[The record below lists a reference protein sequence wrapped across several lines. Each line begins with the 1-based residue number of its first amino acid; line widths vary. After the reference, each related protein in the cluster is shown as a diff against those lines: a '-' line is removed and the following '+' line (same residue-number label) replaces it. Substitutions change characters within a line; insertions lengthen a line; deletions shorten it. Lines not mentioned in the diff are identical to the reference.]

1 MENKGLLFSV
11 VVPSYNRCQHLE
23 KLIEKFSFITYQFW
37 ELIIVDDGSSD
48 NTSALFQKGN
58 IERVKYIRQ
67 ENKERGAARN
77 RGLLESSGEYIVYL
91 DSDDYFLPQ
100 VFDVAIEIIS
110 TNHEIPVFHLGYEVR
125 NGNDEV
131 VSHANLLPDLL
142 NSLLIERNVIA
153 CLGLFMKREVAL
165 DFMFNEDR
173 DLSGTED
180 YELWIRIAA
189 KLPVKHFNRTV
200 AVLVEHEGRSMLDL
214 NVDKIVTRIERF
226 IHYTL
231 SNPSSAHFI
240 GSRINEF
247 ISFRYSYIALHAT
260 LASNKIVALKYLG
273 KAIFHYPKLIFNK
286 RIYVIVKKLIF
297 GIAK

>member
-180 YELWIRIAA
+180 Y
-189 KLPVKHFNRTV
+189 
-200 AVLVEHEGRSMLDL
+200 
-214 NVDKIVTRIERF
+214 
-226 IHYTL
+226 
-231 SNPSSAHFI
+231 
-240 GSRINEF
+240 
-247 ISFRYSYIALHAT
+247 
-260 LASNKIVALKYLG
+260 
-273 KAIFHYPKLIFNK
+273 
-286 RIYVIVKKLIF
+286 
-297 GIAK
+297 